1 MTKFERDKRYND
13 KKPVVSFRIERN
25 LYNTILDYM
34 KIYKIDSWQEFMD
47 RQLKRFKE
55 NEIAVEYKIKEE
67 VWNERC

>member
-1 MTKFERDKRYND
+1 MNKHERYNL

-25 LYNTILDYM
+25 LYNTILEYM

-55 NEIAVEYKIKEE
+55 NEIAVEYKLKEE
-67 VWNERC
+67 V